1 MRILTRYVLF
11 DLLKVFLITLTGLTL
26 LIFVF
31 LMGKEAVDKGFGLGP
46 LLRLAP
52 YLLPQAMQF
61 AVPGTML
68 LATTSVY
75 GRMASYNEIVAIK
88 SLGISPMVLVWPTL
102 VLATL
107 MSFVGVVLNDVAVSW
122 GRLGAARV
130 GLESLEEIAYRQL
143 GTRHSFNFGRFSM
156 TVRDVDGRR
165 LIWPTLIILSSDG
178 GRATTIS
185 ADEAEL
191 RLLLDEGKFLVR
203 FRNAEAELPNGSVH
217 EPDEFEHAFPI
228 EDLNPN
234 NNKNRSPSNYA
245 LAEIKPAVAEQEQI
259 IGRIAQ
265 ANVAQAAFG
274 MMTGDFDSLSNESWK
289 ARKKETDAAQTRLYR
304 LHTEPW
310 RRWANG
316 FSCLCFVLIGA
327 PVAAWMRQSEFIASF
342 FICFLPILVLYYPLL
357 AVSVD
362 QAKDGVLP
370 PYAVWAGN
378 IMLSLVGVW
387 LLRRVNRY

>member
-1 MRILTRYVLF
+1 
-11 DLLKVFLITLTGLTL
+11 

-75 GRMASYNEIVAIK
+75 GRMSSYNEIVAIK
-88 SLGISPMVLVWPTL
+88 ALGISPMVVIWPIL

-107 MSFVGVVLNDVAVSW
+107 MSFVGVVLNDIAVSW

-143 GTRHSFNFGRFSM
+143 STRHSFNFGRFSI

-165 LIWPTLIILSSDG
+165 LIWPTLIIQSLTG
-178 GRATTIS
+178 GRATTVS

-191 RLLLDEGKFLVR
+191 RLLLDEGKLLVR
-203 FRNAEAELPNGSVH
+203 FRNAEAELPNGSAH
-217 EPDEFEHAFPI
+217 EPDEFEQLFPI
-228 EDLNPN
+228 EDFNPAST
-234 NNKNRSPSNYA
+234 KNRSPSNYA
-245 LAEIKPAVAEQEQI
+245 LAEIGPAIAEQEQI
-259 IGRIAQ
+259 ISRIQQ
-265 ANVAQAAFG
+265 ANVAEAAFG
-274 MMTGDFDSLSNESWK
+274 MMTGDFDSLSSTAWK
-289 ARKKETDAAQTRLYR
+289 ARKKETDAAQVRLYR
-304 LHTEPW
+304 LYTEPW

-327 PVAAWMRQSEFIASF
+327 PVAIWMRQSEFIASF
-342 FICFLPILVLYYPLL
+342 FICFLPILVVYYPLL

-362 QAKDGVLP
+362 QAKDGALP
-370 PYAVWAGN
+370 PQTVWAGN
-378 IMLSLVGVW
+378 LLLSLAGVW